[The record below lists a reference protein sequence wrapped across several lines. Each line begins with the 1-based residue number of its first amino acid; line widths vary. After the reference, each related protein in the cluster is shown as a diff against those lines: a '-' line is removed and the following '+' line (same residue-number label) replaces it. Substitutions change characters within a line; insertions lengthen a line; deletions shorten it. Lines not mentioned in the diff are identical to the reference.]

1 MPRRFKQQQHLQR
14 LQRLRQ
20 RNDPVS
26 PSNAA
31 GEALAAHAQQ
41 VAAAPEA
48 TPAEDPVSPT
58 HAVGEALAAH
68 AKEVESSAAATEGAA
83 TAEASN
89 AEEPVSPSNTA
100 GEALAAHAKE
110 VEAATAAAPE
120 GTTATEAVT
129 NAEELKLNHLNADLL
144 PVSPTNAVGEAL
156 AAHAQEVG
164 AATEPSPPAE
174 DPISPSTA
182 GEAEAAHPKEE
193 VAATDGGATNTV
205 VDNMK
210 EVDTSLS
217 DEEIVAKALSEHLK
231 QVSEADAI
239 DKALAEQE
247 RQVAEND
254 QVVAQALAE
263 QAEEEAQPKE
273 EEKPA
278 ARDLHTSYSMDSFQ
292 SQSPKTMNRS
302 VRSSP
307 GFSSHSD
314 DLKSRLQFSS
324 MTEGGVKKG
333 PTFMHT
339 VSNHKTGARWT
350 FGQKGQSTFFNSTD
364 SPPPG
369 AYNLP
374 SGPGAASGGKYKK
387 PPNFSFGPSEKKQP
401 GPGAYN
407 PKDPLLTAGPKVSFT
422 GGNSGRG
429 LPLPENAPG
438 PGAYEQRSS
447 LGKSKMFTAR
457 GRALNSSARSRSQP
471 GPGAYDPKVNAVL
484 MGIPRCGFGT
494 ATRQDIT
501 GGSSLFGPGPGAY
514 DLQNAM
520 SLGKNGPKY
529 SATSRR
535 RVHDLDSYVT
545 PGPGTYNAH
554 TTSFVY

>member
-1 MPRRFKQQQHLQR
+1 MLDMICSLVQPPGFGDNL
-14 LQRLRQ
+14 
-20 RNDPVS
+20 
-26 PSNAA
+26 
-31 GEALAAHAQQ
+31 G
-41 VAAAPEA
+41 
-48 TPAEDPVSPT
+48 
-58 HAVGEALAAH
+58 
-68 AKEVESSAAATEGAA
+68 
-83 TAEASN
+83 
-89 AEEPVSPSNTA
+89 
-100 GEALAAHAKE
+100 
-110 VEAATAAAPE
+110 
-120 GTTATEAVT
+120 GT
-129 NAEELKLNHLNADLL
+129 
-144 PVSPTNAVGEAL
+144 
-156 AAHAQEVG
+156 
-164 AATEPSPPAE
+164 
-174 DPISPSTA
+174 
-182 GEAEAAHPKEE
+182 
-193 VAATDGGATNTV
+193 
-205 VDNMK
+205 VDN
-210 EVDTSLS
+210 SLS

-231 QVSEADAI
+231 QVSEVDAI
-239 DKALAEQE
+239 DKALAEHARE
-247 RQVAEND
+247 VAEND
-254 QVVAQALAE
+254 HVIAQALAE
-263 QAEEEAQPKE
+263 QANEEAPAQHE
-273 EEKPA
+273 AHPA
-278 ARDLHTSYSMDSFQ
+278 ARDLHTSHSLDSFQ
-292 SQSPKTMNRS
+292 SQSPKKMNRS
-302 VRSSP
+302 TYSSP

-324 MTEGGVKKG
+324 MTDGGVKKG
-333 PTFMHT
+333 PTFMHIA
-339 VSNHKTGARWT
+339 SNHKTGARWS

-387 PPNFSFGPSEKKQP
+387 PPNFSFGGSSRFALGPSEKKQP

-407 PKDPLLTAGPKVSFT
+407 PRDPLLTAGPKVSFT
-422 GGNSGRG
+422 GANAGRG

-457 GRALNSSARSRSQP
+457 GRALNSSTRSRSQP
-471 GPGAYDPKVNAVL
+471 GPGAYDPKVNSVL

-501 GGSSLFGPGPGAY
+501 GGGSTLFGPGPGAY

>member
-1 MPRRFKQQQHLQR
+1 MPET
-14 LQRLRQ
+14 
-20 RNDPVS
+20 NEEPSNSAADPAEAAGTAAPATSAEEPTS
-26 PSNAA
+26 PSN
-31 GEALAAHAQQ
+31 
-41 VAAAPEA
+41 
-48 TPAEDPVSPT
+48 
-58 HAVGEALAAH
+58 AVGEALAAH
-68 AKEVESSAAATEGAA
+68 AQEVQAAAAAAAASPAEVAAAPEAPEAPEVEASAAAATEGAA

-89 AEEPVSPSNTA
+89 AEEPVSPSNTV

-110 VEAATAAAPE
+110 VEAATAEPATE
-120 GTTATEAVT
+120 GTTATTEPAT
-129 NAEELKLNHLNADLL
+129 NAED
-144 PVSPTNAVGEAL
+144 PVPSNVGEASVD
-156 AAHAQEVG
+156 HANEVG
-164 AATEPSPPAE
+164 ATDAPPAE
-174 DPISPSTA
+174 DPVSPSNAA
-182 GEAEAAHPKEE
+182 GEAEAAHAKEE
-193 VAATDGGATNTV
+193 APAT
-205 VDNMK
+205 
-210 EVDTSLS
+210 VDTSLS

-239 DKALAEQE
+239 DKALAEHE

-263 QAEEEAQPKE
+263 QAQEEEEAQPKE
-273 EEKPA
+273 EESQEKPA

-307 GFSSHSD
+307 GFSSHSGHD

-339 VSNHKTGARWT
+339 VSNHKSGARWS

-387 PPNFSFGPSEKKQP
+387 PPNFSFGGSTRFALGPSEKKQP

-447 LGKSKMFTAR
+447 LGKTKMFTAR

-471 GPGAYDPKVNAVL
+471 GPGAYDPKNNAVL